1 MTFWSLIESCTRLIF
16 FFRLW
21 FCKCISCVY
30 NCDDLPSNN
39 AFDTVDHSILLN
51 KLNHRFGIRGKALT
65 WFRYYL
71 LNRSQFVYVENERS
85 SSRCLKYG
93 VPQSSVLGHML
104 CSMYNSLLA
113 DVIKQHITS
122 YHFYVADKQIYLS
135 LCQSPVESCQ
145 VMQMLEATRNPQICL
160 FRCLA
165 TTFQNNMKSWQ
176 CLFPR
181 ANVKKLLAPS

>member
-16 FFRLW
+16 FFRLC
-21 FCKCISCVY
+21 FCNSISCVY
-30 NCDDLPSNN
+30 NNG
-39 AFDTVDHSILLN
+39 FDTVDHSILVN
-51 KLNHRFGIRGKALT
+51 RLNHRFGIRGKALT
-65 WFRYYL
+65 WFRSYL

-93 VPQSSVLGHML
+93 VPQSSVLGPML
-104 CSMYNSLLA
+104 CSTYNSPLA
-113 DVIKQHITS
+113 DVIKLHIMS
-122 YHFYVADKQIYLS
+122 YQFYMDDTQIYLS
-135 LCQSPVESCQ
+135 LCQSLVEWCQ
-145 VMQMLEATRNPQICL
+145 VTQMLKATQNPQICL